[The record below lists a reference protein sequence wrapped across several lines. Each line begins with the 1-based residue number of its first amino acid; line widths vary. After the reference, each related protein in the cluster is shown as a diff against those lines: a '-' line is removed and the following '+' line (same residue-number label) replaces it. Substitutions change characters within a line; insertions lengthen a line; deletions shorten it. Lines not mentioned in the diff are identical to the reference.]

1 MLFAKLNADATARI
15 LEKLN
20 RVRSIEGSG
29 DRLDLPR
36 PNFFVPASASLTFDW
51 ARKTI
56 YPFQGADDTD
66 QEIQQKNVRI
76 MFSLFLDSTAVD
88 NDGQN
93 GWSVED
99 LSLMVQLA
107 GFHRRFWYLTSTDY
121 VTNGSESPSWS
132 IFSDVACS
140 AVKQQASQFGPMT
153 AFKLD
158 KFGRSPFHYAAE
170 HRLLEM
176 VSTMLQFSSD
186 PFHEIVPACGS
197 SDADSYPIS
206 PLALAV
212 YSGNKAMV
220 DMMLSSGRLNTP
232 DVSDQPKLLPPRVA
246 RTAVEAGNFDILK
259 SIVEFGTD
267 INEADDRGQLLLCTA
282 TRRMPHA
289 CGFLLKHG
297 ANVNLVEPS
306 SGRTAFCLASIRG
319 DTSLVQ
325 LLLEYGADPNIPDS
339 RGWLPIEHAA
349 YRGYFKILLP
359 LGSMDGYDASANM
372 AGAGPIATA
381 PIAQTDRSASS
392 HIPWIHDSGDISSR
406 NCVWIRLG
414 NNDATKPL
422 KGLHLHDP
430 RSSKEALSP
439 ADEVLYTI
447 SVSVQGDL
455 QTRREWTLPILE
467 SSVNKPWL
475 FYANSIDDLRL
486 LWQLFTYSAEEPNER
501 KLVGSGIALMGSLNR
516 GSRQNRES
524 VVRDTTVPLLAPE
537 TSSYVGSI
545 TFTYFWSK
553 PHPTPTP
560 LREPRYWEF
569 GNGIGGH
576 RGSGKNMIGNKKLQ
590 IGENTAQSFSTA
602 ISHGASFLEFDVQLT
617 KDLVPV
623 VYHDFLI
630 SETGTDST
638 MHTLTYEQLKH
649 ISSTQGPQPPRGS
662 RSNSLETADR
672 GHLDAFRERMNYTH
686 FNKINGFKA
695 NTRGS
700 FIHEETCSLEEVL
713 HQVPAS
719 VPLNIELKYP
729 MLFETEEWDMELL
742 AIKTDIFV
750 DTILDKVYEHAE
762 GRTIVFSSFNPE
774 ICIALSTKQ
783 RTFPVFFI
791 SKTAAPRGE
800 VRSSCIQQAVHFAKS
815 WGLRGVV
822 VECTPFVNCPRLLE
836 YVKSAGLAVMTFGL
850 GNSDK
855 SKVKVPFHSDAR
867 LTKADS

>member
-29 DRLDLPR
+29 DRLDLPHL
-36 PNFFVPASASLTFDW
+36 NFFVPASASLTFDW

-56 YPFQGADDTD
+56 SPLQGADDTA
-66 QEIQQKNVRI
+66 QETHQGKVGSI
-76 MFSLFLDSTAVD
+76 FSLFLGSTAVD
-88 NDGQN
+88 NDGQD
-93 GWSVED
+93 GWSAGD

-107 GFHRRFWYLTSTDY
+107 GFQRRCWYLTTTDS
-121 VTNGSESPSWS
+121 VTNGSETASWS
-132 IFSDVACS
+132 TFSAVACS

-153 AFKLD
+153 LFKLD

-170 HRLLEM
+170 HGLLEL
-176 VSTMLQFSSD
+176 VSAMLQLSYD
-186 PFHEIVPACGS
+186 PLREIIPGWDS
-197 SDADSYPIS
+197 SDADDYPIS

-212 YSGNKAMV
+212 CSGNKAMV
-220 DMMLSSGRLNTP
+220 DMMLSSGRPNKP
-232 DVSDQPKLLPPRVA
+232 DVSDPPKLLPSCVA
-246 RTAVEAGNFDILK
+246 QTAVEAESFDILK
-259 SIVEFGTD
+259 SILEFGID
-267 INEADDRGQLLLCTA
+267 INETDDRGQLVLCTA
-282 TRRMPHA
+282 TRRMPDA
-289 CGFLLKHG
+289 CELLLKYG
-297 ANVNLVEPS
+297 ANANLVEPS

-325 LLLEYGADPNIPDS
+325 LFLMYGADPNIPDS

-359 LGSMDGYDASANM
+359 LGSMDGYDATANM

-381 PIAQTDRSASS
+381 PIVQTDRSASS
-392 HIPWIHDSGDISSR
+392 HIPWIHDSGEILSR

-422 KGLHLHDP
+422 KGLHLHNP

-475 FYANSIDDLRL
+475 FHADSIDDLRL
-486 LWQLFTYSAEEPNER
+486 LCQLFKYSAEEPNER
-501 KLVGSGIALMGSLNR
+501 KLVGSGIALMGTLNR

-524 VVRDTTVPLLAPE
+524 VVRDTTIPLLEPE

-617 KDLVPV
+617 KD
-623 VYHDFLI
+623 D
-630 SETGTDST
+630 
-638 MHTLTYEQLKH
+638 
-649 ISSTQGPQPPRGS
+649 
-662 RSNSLETADR
+662 
-672 GHLDAFRERMNYTH
+672 
-686 FNKINGFKA
+686 
-695 NTRGS
+695 
-700 FIHEETCSLEEVL
+700 
-713 HQVPAS
+713 
-719 VPLNIELKYP
+719 
-729 MLFETEEWDMELL
+729 
-742 AIKTDIFV
+742 
-750 DTILDKVYEHAE
+750 
-762 GRTIVFSSFNPE
+762 
-774 ICIALSTKQ
+774 
-783 RTFPVFFI
+783 
-791 SKTAAPRGE
+791 
-800 VRSSCIQQAVHFAKS
+800 
-815 WGLRGVV
+815 
-822 VECTPFVNCPRLLE
+822 
-836 YVKSAGLAVMTFGL
+836 
-850 GNSDK
+850 
-855 SKVKVPFHSDAR
+855 
-867 LTKADS
+867 